1 MKRKPERMTRGRVIA
16 AVLTLFI
23 MTGLFLA
30 GCGTSGKIVDEVS
43 WNKVS
48 LGAITLQGESR
59 EFRDTVQPDNPSGLY
74 DIYDKYEGYR
84 YYVVAGIA
92 ENRSSQA
99 LRSNSFYVEGETD
112 GRRREGKI
120 LFLNEQSSQFEDKI
134 EAETSRSFV
143 LFMLIGEDEE
153 PEAFRIFYN
162 EGYESVEKASNYDH
176 EVKVAV
182 DPQGELQ

>member
-23 MTGLFLA
+23 MTGLFLG
-30 GCGTSGKIVDEVS
+30 GCGASGKTVNETLWDTVF
-43 WNKVS
+43 
-48 LGAITLQGESR
+48 LGELTLRGEFR

-84 YYVVAGIA
+84 YYVVAGVA
-92 ENRSSQA
+92 ENSSSQA

-134 EAETSRSFV
+134 EAETSRPFV
-143 LFMLIGEDEE
+143 LFMLLENDEN

-162 EGYESVEKASNYDH
+162 EGYETVEKTSQYDH
-176 EVKVAV
+176 EVNVAV